1 MAPAPSVLIVDDE
14 PAVRDLIARWVV
26 SMGLRPDTAANVDEA
41 LVTLR
46 LHHYDMAVIDV
57 MMPGRDGHWLAGEL
71 RRVHP
76 QTAVIMA
83 TAYSD
88 LVGEDAQ
95 QAPVADF
102 LIKPFARE
110 RFALAVDRGH
120 QWRKQALAEVHRQ
133 AMLSIELRDRAAHI
147 LHALDERTATGASE
161 LDTLTA
167 LCCEQMPDVAAHGKR
182 VARYAQSVA
191 RELDMDRALSADLDV
206 AARFHDIGK
215 MAIPDALI
223 SKPSPLTA
231 GEVAIMRLHVDIG
244 AEMLE
249 ATRTLA
255 FAAPAVRA
263 SHEWFGGGGY
273 PARAAGTAIP
283 FVSRIIA
290 VADAYDAMTQD
301 RVYRAHL
308 DSSDAMAEIVRSS
321 PAQFDPEI
329 VAAFLAV
336 LSRH

>member
-147 LHALDERTATGASE
+147 LHALDERTAQE
-161 LDTLTA
+161 A
-167 LCCEQMPDVAAHGKR
+167 LALIEVDYEVLPTI
-182 VARYAQSVA
+182 
-191 RELDMDRALSADLDV
+191 LSAE
-206 AARFHDIGK
+206 
-215 MAIPDALI
+215 DALAHPEI
-223 SKPSPLTA
+223 KVNEKART
-231 GEVAIMRLHVDIG
+231 GNITKHVQ
-244 AEMLE
+244 LE
-249 ATRTLA
+249 
-255 FAAPAVRA
+255 
-263 SHEWFGGGGY
+263 FG
-273 PARAAGTAIP
+273 P
-283 FVSRIIA
+283 VDEA
-290 VADAYDAMTQD
+290 VA
-301 RVYRAHL
+301 
-308 DSSDAMAEIVRSS
+308 S
-321 PAQFDPEI
+321 
-329 VAAFLAV
+329 AAAV
-336 LSRH
+336 STIAW